1 MLSLNFTFNFIIQEK
16 LASSSHQLSVLCWI
30 SGHSIGVPLELCP
43 PSKSNRV
50 SEIGTNG
57 IVLYLSIYLFIYLFI
72 VSLFICLFINLCS
85 YLLFNL
91 I

>member
-16 LASSSHQLSVLCWI
+16 LASSNHQLSVLCWI

-57 IVLYLSIYLFIYLFI
+57 IVLYLFIYLFI